1 MDNNEIENGV
11 VDTELELEGG
21 NNETR
26 TYELGFH
33 IDPELPQE
41 EVKKTYQG
49 IRESIAK
56 NGEVVAEGEP
66 ERIPLAYTIS
76 RMETTGR
83 RDFQSAYFAWV
94 AYDATGEGH
103 EAVLE
108 MARGESRIVRFIDL
122 KTTHEAAKHAAE
134 MHEMM
139 FRAVEEGETPQGEE
153 ESPEAEL
160 DAALKDAG
168 V

>member
-11 VDTELELEGG
+11 LDTELELEGG

-49 IRESIAK
+49 IREAIAK
-56 NGEVVAEGEP
+56 SGTIVAEGEP
-66 ERIPLAYTIS
+66 EKIPLAYTIS
-76 RMETTGR
+76 RQETTGR
-83 RDFQSAYFAWV
+83 RDFQSAYFAWI

-103 EAVLE
+103 DEVL
-108 MARGESRIVRFIDL
+108 ALAKGESRIVRFIDL

-139 FRAVEEGETPQGEE
+139 FRVEEEAPVEE
-153 ESPEAEL
+153 EAASDEEL
-160 DAALKDAG
+160 DQALKDAG